1 MDGNHGSDTL
11 FGGDGADRFVIS
23 KGNDVVQDFSVAEDR
38 IETLDAFSAINQA
51 VINGSLVL
59 TDTDGD
65 TLTLI
70 GISSTLTEEYF
81 I

>member
-1 MDGNHGSDTL
+1 L

-23 KGNDVVQDFSVAEDR
+23 KGNDVVQDFSSAEDR

-51 VINGSLVL
+51 IMSGSLVL
-59 TDTDGD
+59 TDSDGD
-65 TLTLI
+65 TLTLT
-70 GISSTLTEEYF
+70 GVTSTLNEGYF